1 MMGHSNIP
9 LCCDVSADGLSFLTC
24 HKGFDGTGCEL
35 RVWDRRCEFATFDR
49 PFFTDCLRIS
59 DGQMLQMDRQ
69 GVTRSVLRGH
79 EQAVQSCAFLPG
91 GASGDLYAVSGG
103 SDKTLRMW
111 DCSGNGG
118 EEQAPPSACLGTH
131 YFPSPVQTIAL
142 LTPNPA
148 APAAA
153 ASGGDGFDLNFED
166 DEPLAP
172 PAGAGGTAGEI
183 AVGCFDG
190 SLVSWQDTDPPT
202 P

>member
-1 MMGHSNIP
+1 M
-9 LCCDVSADGLSFLTC
+9 SADGLSFLTC
-24 HKGFDGTGCEL
+24 HKGFDSTGCEL
-35 RVWDRRCEFATFDR
+35 RVWDR
-49 PFFTDCLRIS
+49 
-59 DGQMLQMDRQ
+59 RQ

-91 GASGDLYAVSGG
+91 GASGGLFAVSGG

-142 LTPNPA
+142 LNPA

-153 ASGGDGFDLNFED
+153 S
-166 DEPLAP
+166 PYVYQKS
-172 PAGAGGTAGEI
+172 PA
-183 AVGCFDG
+183 
-190 SLVSWQDTDPPT
+190 
-202 P
+202 